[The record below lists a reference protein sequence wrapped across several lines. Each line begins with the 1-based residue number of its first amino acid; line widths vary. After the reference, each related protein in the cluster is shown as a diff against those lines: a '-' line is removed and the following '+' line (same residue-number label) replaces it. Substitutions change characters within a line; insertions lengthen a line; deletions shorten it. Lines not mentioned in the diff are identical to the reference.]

1 MPGGLVVCPTPI
13 GNLDD
18 VTPRV
23 REALVSADY
32 IA

>member
-1 MPGGLVVCPTPI
+1 MPGVLVVCPTPI

-23 REALVSADY
+23 REALVGADY